1 MEDFDYIK
9 YLKNNLL
16 LNESNLVNTSES
28 KSNQQFESL
37 KDRIKKIIKE
47 MSVSG
52 GGAAGASFTP
62 GIGDQYSTPNAFN
75 PNKKAKGTAHN
86 YLTDKMGY
94 KLVNRKKQANLSRAI
109 DYKDL
114 WGSTYKN

>member
-16 LNESNLVNTSES
+16 LNENNLVNTPESE
-28 KSNQQFESL
+28 SNQQFESL
-37 KDRIKKIIKE
+37 KTRIKNIVKE

-52 GGAAGASFTP
+52 GGAAGASFAP
-62 GIGDQYSTPNAFN
+62 GIGDQYSTPNTFN

-94 KLVNRKKQANLSRAI
+94 KLVDRKKQAKLSRAI